1 MEVSVSSSFPNPET
15 APRARAAGK
24 SAVCPWWLLPTFDN
38 PLRRLIQNPYRILG
52 EWVRPGHT
60 VVDLGCGMGYF
71 SIPMAR
77 MASPGGQVICI
88 DVQQQMLDGLR
99 RRAEKAGVLDTIT
112 MHRCEPGRLGIPE
125 PADFV
130 LAFWMLHEVPDQAAF
145 LAEVQAHLKPTGR
158 FLLVEPVGHVGGKAF
173 QRSVELAELAGLV
186 IVDQRAVVA
195 SRSALFATKS
205 PAGSS

>member
-1 MEVSVSSSFPNPET
+1 MPSSLDPATKQHS
-15 APRARAAGK
+15 APVERTF
-24 SAVCPWWLLPTFDN
+24 VCPWWLLPTFDN
-38 PLRRLIQNPYRILG
+38 PLRRLIQNPYRILRDL
-52 EWVRPGHT
+52 VRPGYT
-60 VVDLGCGMGYF
+60 AVDLGCGMGYF

-77 MASPGGQVICI
+77 VVGPTGKVICI

-112 MHRCEPGRLGIPE
+112 VRRCEPTRLGIPE

-145 LAEVQAHLKPTGR
+145 LAEVQAYLKPTGR

-173 QRSVELAELAGLV
+173 QRSLKTAEQAGLV
-186 IVDQRAVVA
+186 IVDKPAVVA
-195 SRSALFATKS
+195 SRSVLFA
-205 PAGSS
+205 A

>member
-1 MEVSVSSSFPNPET
+1 MPNLLPSSET
-15 APRARAAGK
+15 TPHAHTAGK

-38 PLRRLIQNPYRILG
+38 PLRRLIQNPYRILDKY
-52 EWVRPGHT
+52 VRPGCT

-77 MASPGGQVICI
+77 MAGPTGKVICI

-112 MHRCEPGRLGIPE
+112 ARRCEPARLGIPE

-130 LAFWMLHEVPDQAAF
+130 LAFWMLHEAPDQRAF

-158 FLLVEPVGHVGGKAF
+158 FLLVEPVGHVSGKAF
-173 QRSVELAELAGLV
+173 QRSIETAELAGLA
-186 IVDQRAVVA
+186 IVDKPAVAA
-195 SRSALFATKS
+195 SRSALFAAKS
-205 PAGSS
+205 PARSS